1 MYFPENFFPK
11 AISKKQFLFQLQM
24 VISPV
29 FYMAYPKLIPEK
41 IERDDCIFIVLLMD
55 FSHQRTEVT
64 IKIRKKA
71 GIPDQTVDE

>member
-1 MYFPENFFPK
+1 MTD
-11 AISKKQFLFQLQM
+11 FLQETALATYCN
-24 VISPV
+24 V
-29 FYMAYPKLIPEK
+29 F
-41 IERDDCIFIVLLMD
+41 FIVLLMD